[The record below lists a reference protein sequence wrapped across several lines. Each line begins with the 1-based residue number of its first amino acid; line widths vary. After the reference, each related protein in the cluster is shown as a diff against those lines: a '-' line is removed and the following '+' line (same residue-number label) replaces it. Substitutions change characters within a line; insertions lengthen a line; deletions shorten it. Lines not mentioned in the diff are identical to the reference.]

1 MAFLFLMNPFKVKS
15 ASLMLL
21 TALLMAWSLIIG
33 EITKASLILIKKLL
47 RRLKTLILKLL

>member
-1 MAFLFLMNPFKVKS
+1 MAFLFLMNPFKEKS

-47 RRLKTLILKLL
+47 RRLKTLILKLP